1 MELDV
6 IIEQL
11 KVFKDVEVYVYF
23 YTLKTFLLFLFDKF
37 CYEVFEKIHRT
48 LLGSGVGL
56 GKAGLVTLLLEPP
69 DVPEQS

>member
-11 KVFKDVEVYVYF
+11 KVMKDVDVYVYF

-37 CYEVFEKIHRT
+37 VYEVFEKIHRT
-48 LLGSGVGL
+48 LIGSDVGV
-56 GKAGLVTLLLEPP
+56 GKAGPVT
-69 DVPEQS
+69 